1 MADLKFVS
9 WKEIFLKALDESD
22 RDKAAKLVHEA
33 DLAIYKRQR
42 ELGDSPL
49 HREELSTM
57 SVAAE
62 ALRVTRRMIE
72 AHTLWVR
79 ADEISTHNQH
89 LVIERA
95 IIEGAIR
102 PTTGAEQG

>member
-22 RDKAAKLVHEA
+22 RDKAAQLVHEA

-49 HREELSTM
+49 HKHIPFYLGSQVRHGVRL
-57 SVAAE
+57 
-62 ALRVTRRMIE
+62 LR
-72 AHTLWVR
+72 
-79 ADEISTHNQH
+79 SCS
-89 LVIERA
+89 
-95 IIEGAIR
+95 
-102 PTTGAEQG
+102 